1 MSRSSKSKKNKRKW
15 LRVFYLTILIIV
27 ALVAVKGIDLYLKVL
42 KSNVRLEANSDGY
55 FYIPTNTTFDELC
68 NLLVNKGIVANINS
82 FIWVAEKKNYVNKVL
97 PGRYRIKNGMNNNDL
112 VNLLRSGKQEPVKFT
127 FHNIRTLQ
135 ELAGSVS
142 STIEA
147 DSTQIMQL
155 LNDESF
161 TKSYGFN
168 KFEIISMFI
177 PNTYELYWNTSAE
190 SFFKRMAA
198 EYKKFWN
205 PNRQALAKKLKL
217 SQSEV
222 STLAS
227 IVQAEQTIR
236 PDERPKVAGLYIN
249 RLRKG
254 MRLESDPTIIFAKG
268 DFTIKRVLNGDRQV
282 DSPYNTYKINGLP
295 PGPINIPS
303 ISSIDAVLNHESHDF
318 IFMCAKEDFS
328 GYHNFSKTNAEHNI
342 FAQRYRNELNKR
354 KIYR

>member
-1 MSRSSKSKKNKRKW
+1 MSRSSKSKKNRKKW
-15 LRVFYLTILIIV
+15 LRVLYLTIFIIV
-27 ALVAVKGIDLYLKVL
+27 ASVAVKGIDIYLKVL
-42 KSNVRLEANSDGY
+42 KSNVLLDENTDGF
-55 FYIPTNTTFDELC
+55 FYVPTNSTFEQVC
-68 NLLVNKGIVANINS
+68 NQLVSKGIVININS

-97 PGRYRIKNGMNNNDL
+97 PGKYRIKNGMNNNDL
-112 VNLLRSGKQEPVKFT
+112 IDLLRSGKQEPVKFT
-127 FHNIRTLQ
+127 FHNIRTIGDLSG
-135 ELAGSVS
+135 AVS
-142 STIEA
+142 SIIEA
-147 DSTQIMQL
+147 DSGEIMQL
-155 LNDESF
+155 FNNETYIS
-161 TKSYGFN
+161 KYGFN
-168 KFEIISMFI
+168 KYEIISMFI
-177 PNTYELYWNTSAE
+177 PNTYELYWNTTSE

-198 EYKKFWN
+198 EYKNFWN

-217 SQSEV
+217 TQTEV

-254 MRLESDPTIIFAKG
+254 MRLESDPTIIYAKG

-282 DSPYNTYKINGLP
+282 NSPYNTYKISGLP

-303 ISSIDAVLNHESHDF
+303 ISSIDAVLNHESHDY

-328 GYHNFSKTNAEHNI
+328 GYHNFSKTNAEHNV